1 MCVFTYSTYL
11 FYNIPSDMRKDVQTI
26 YVQTPREKQVM
37 MFSATLPVEVRP
49 VALKFMR
56 NPIQVLV
63 DDEAKL
69 TLHGLQQHYVN
80 VDEAAKTKKLINLLD
95 ALEFN
100 QVVVFVNKNE
110 RAETLHLLLER
121 VGFPSIAIY
130 GRMDQTERF
139 LSYF

>member
-1 MCVFTYSTYL
+1 
-11 FYNIPSDMRKDVQTI
+11 MRKDVQTI